1 MTTGGTTETRSAAP
15 WWRFWPS
22 LVVFVGLCYLVSAV
36 GSLASSEADEVY
48 GALDRP
54 AWAPP
59 SWLFGPVWTVL
70 YGLIGVSAWL
80 VWRRA
85 GGSARTALVW
95 WGVQLALNLAWTP
108 LFFAAEEYGL
118 ALVNI
123 VLMLGAIVVTT
134 ALFARI
140 HRVAAWLLVPYLLW
154 VGYAT
159 ALNAAIW
166 WAN

>member
-1 MTTGGTTETRSAAP
+1 MTTAGTPETRTGP
-15 WWRFWPS
+15 PRWRSWPS
-22 LVVFVGLCYLVSAV
+22 LVVFVGLCYLVAAV
-36 GSLASSEADEVY
+36 GSLASAEADEVY

-85 GGSARTALVW
+85 GGSARAALVW

-108 LFFAAEEYGL
+108 LFFGAEEYGL
-118 ALVNI
+118 ALVDI
-123 VLMLGAIVVTT
+123 VLLFGAIVVTMV
-134 ALFARI
+134 LFARI
-140 HRVAAWLLVPYLLW
+140 HRMAAGLLVPYLLW
-154 VGYAT
+154 VGYAG

>member
-1 MTTGGTTETRSAAP
+1 MTTDGTIETRSASP
-15 WWRFWPS
+15 WWRSWPS
-22 LVVFVGLCYLVSAV
+22 LVVFVGLCYLVAALGSMASADA
-36 GSLASSEADEVY
+36 GDTY

-108 LFFAAEEYGL
+108 LFFGAEEYGL
-118 ALVNI
+118 ALVDI
-123 VLMLGAIVVTT
+123 VLMLGAIVVTVT
-134 ALFARI
+134 LFARI
-140 HRVAAWLLVPYLLW
+140 HRPAAGLLIPYLLW

-166 WAN
+166 WAE